1 MSALWMRR
9 VLLAAAAYNLVWGGF
24 VILFP
29 DALFEWIGA
38 TPPLYT
44 ALWQCIGMIVG
55 VYGLGYA
62 IAARDPLRHWPIVF
76 VGLLGKI
83 LGPIGFTWAL
93 IDGSFPAAFGWTILT
108 NDLIWWLPF
117 GAILWQATRHH
128 VEGDVAAAPA
138 QPLLQA
144 LARART
150 QHDLTLLELSHDREL
165 LVVFL
170 RHAGCTFCREAVADL
185 AAQRGQIEA
194 AGTTPVLVH
203 LGREQD
209 AAAWLAGSGLEDLP
223 RISDP
228 SRELYASF
236 ELERGGFLQLFG
248 PKVWWRGLRAAMAG
262 HGVGKLQ
269 GDGLQMPGAFLVRD
283 GKIRLAYRHKSAADR
298 PDYVALAAAM
308 TKA

>member
-1 MSALWMRR
+1 MRR
-9 VLLAAAAYNLVWGGF
+9 VLLAAAVYNLVWGGF
-24 VILFP
+24 VVLFP
-29 DALFEWIGA
+29 GALFAWIGA
-38 TPPLYT
+38 EAPLYP
-44 ALWQCIGMIVG
+44 ARWQCIGMIVG

-62 IAARDPLRHWPIVF
+62 IAARDPMRHWPIVF
-76 VGLLGKI
+76 VGLLGKV
-83 LGPIGFTWAL
+83 LGPIGFAL
-93 IDGSFPAAFGWTILT
+93 SLWDESFPAAFAWTILT

-117 GAILWQATRHH
+117 GAILWQAASHH
-128 VEGDVAAAPA
+128 VAGEVAAAPP

-144 LARART
+144 LSRART

-170 RHAGCTFCREAVADL
+170 RHAGCTFCREAIADL
-185 AAQRGQIEA
+185 AQQRSQIEA

-203 LGREQD
+203 LGSEQD
-209 AAAWLAGSGLEDLP
+209 AAQWLGGSGLEDLP
-223 RISDP
+223 RISDL

-236 ELERGGFLQLFG
+236 DLHRGSFLQLFG
-248 PKVWWRGLRAAMAG
+248 PKVWWRGLRAAWAG

-269 GDGLQMPGAFLVRD
+269 GDGFQMPGTFLVRD
-283 GKIRLAYRHKSAADR
+283 GKIRMAYRHRSAADR